1 MGLIRAWQLHYYQP
15 CSYHCNGAGST
26 WGFQA
31 PVEVSVCLETQASD
45 EVLLFLR
52 NRSGTDGKTLAT
64 SKPAAGSWSA
74 PVPVVALSRWCSP
87 SLVLAPAPCCLRI
100 TPSLCNFCFTFLST
114 AAKCTGKAWFAPGC
128 PGAVPCAAKGC
139 RVPSLLLEAPFCQ
152 EETPFCLH
160 LTPG

>member
-1 MGLIRAWQLHYYQP
+1 MCPCTAEGQEGGGWPSTGCRWLPLAHAAVGRGVLSPGCFSPCLSRIGTDPGLAAALYQP
-15 CSYHCNGAGST
+15 RSYHCNGAGST

-52 NRSGTDGKTLAT
+52 NRSGTDGKTSAT

-87 SLVLAPAPCCLRI
+87 SLVLAPARCCLRI
-100 TPSLCNFCFTFLST
+100 TPSLCNFCFTF
-114 AAKCTGKAWFAPGC
+114 
-128 PGAVPCAAKGC
+128 
-139 RVPSLLLEAPFCQ
+139 
-152 EETPFCLH
+152 
-160 LTPG
+160 